1 MNSLR
6 IIAGPDSL
14 NEYNIEDCYK
24 IADVMVNGDR
34 AIYGVRTVGLK
45 SRTNLDKSNSDANY
59 MGHDLE
65 QILENMDVFGYG
77 GSRDDLIQLPTV
89 LMAKE
94 LHKATGVMCAT
105 EILCHY
111 IQLACIA
118 REFAGKPFMPW
129 NPAIDQSGWNLRIIA
144 GFANE
149 YGWTLGIKN
158 GKWLGEEFFVAE
170 DPLFEGKTSI
180 ETAWEG
186 LLNYAQPAPEK
197 VLIQRGCDLPSKGQY
212 RNLPIHN
219 SARRT
224 KFRNPGVSLFFDPSH
239 ALGPLMRDKIV
250 EETVKACNIVFQNAS
265 GEYEY
270 LYDGVLLE
278 VVEEVNKGKVLCDT
292 FQHITIAELQMFVD
306 IISEFRTIE
315 ATPRF
320 YEMNYDLSKEIIR

>member
-24 IADVMVNGDR
+24 IAEMMVNGDR

-77 GSRDDLIQLPTV
+77 GSRDDLVQLPSV
-89 LMAKE
+89 MMAKE
-94 LHKATGVMCAT
+94 LQKATGVMCAT

-158 GKWLGEEFFVAE
+158 GKWLGEEFSIAE
-170 DPLFEGKTSI
+170 DPLYNGKTSI

-224 KFRNPGVSLFFDPSH
+224 KYRNPGVSLFFDPSH
-239 ALGPLMRDKIV
+239 ALGPLMRDNIV
-250 EETVKACNIVFQNAS
+250 EETVKACNLVYQRAD
-265 GEYEY
+265 GEFEY
-270 LYDGVLLE
+270 VYDGVLLE

-292 FQHITIAELQMFVD
+292 FQHITIDELQRFVD
-306 IISEFRTIE
+306 IISQFRTIE
-315 ATPRF
+315 STPRF
-320 YEMNYDLSKEIIR
+320 YEMNYDLSKEIRQ